1 MTRRDVPEVCERY
14 KITVF
19 APLASLLTLAN
30 RGDIH
35 QRFHNRQPG
44 RFAKKGAEFAFTWW
58 LCWNP
63 S

>member
-19 APLASLLTLAN
+19 ALLASLLTLGN

-35 QRFHNRQPG
+35 QRFHNR
-44 RFAKKGAEFAFTWW
+44 
-58 LCWNP
+58 
-63 S
+63 